1 VPKRPKNTPQILGI
15 PFPEAR
21 QKDET
26 AKEAQEK
33 ERV

>member
-1 VPKRPKNTPQILGI
+1 MASRISG
-15 PFPEAR
+15 AR

-33 ERV
+33 EKIQFHESGL